1 MDKYKFYFF
10 HEKPY
15 ISGGH
20 GKLQKKSF
28 SFQKTIF
35 CAVAFNSHNTPQINA
50 LQKPQKDR
58 LNLRPG
64 CAPSSPDTEPILGQ
78 DGAHPQTG
86 SARCRELPASHHSKP
101 CHNAPSGTGASTYMV
116 FFDTG

>member
-28 SFQKTIF
+28 SFQKTIS

-58 LNLRPG
+58 LDLRPG
-64 CAPSSPDTEPILGQ
+64 CAPSCPRIGSVSGE
-78 DGAHPQTG
+78 DGAH
-86 SARCRELPASHHSKP
+86 
-101 CHNAPSGTGASTYMV
+101 CHLLKKVDCFYSFA
-116 FFDTG
+116 

>member
-28 SFQKTIF
+28 SEKKTIF

-50 LQKPQKDR
+50 LQKPQKDC
-58 LNLRPG
+58 LTLKKVD
-64 CAPSSPDTEPILGQ
+64 SQKS
-78 DGAHPQTG
+78 
-86 SARCRELPASHHSKP
+86 
-101 CHNAPSGTGASTYMV
+101 
-116 FFDTG
+116 